1 MCKSVQSVVP
11 KKSLSSVWMRTDE
24 ITMVNIILHGKENG
38 INVVV
43 NGADGITFGGGG
55 NGSVSVS
62 RK

>member
-1 MCKSVQSVVP
+1 
-11 KKSLSSVWMRTDE
+11 MRTDE
-24 ITMVNIILHGKENG
+24 ITMVNIILLGEENG
-38 INVVV
+38 INMVV

>member
-1 MCKSVQSVVP
+1 MVP